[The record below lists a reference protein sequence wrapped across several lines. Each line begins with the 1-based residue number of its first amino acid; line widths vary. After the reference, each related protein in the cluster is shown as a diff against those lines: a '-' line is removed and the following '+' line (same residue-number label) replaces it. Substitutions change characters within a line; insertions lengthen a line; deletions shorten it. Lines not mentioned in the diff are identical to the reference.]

1 LDDLELQNKSFFCK
15 FSGNFKLLDTFQ
27 ERIGP
32 KSIELD
38 MDKLLMKFSVLNVD
52 FDGPSLGFLG
62 SREPAHE
69 GIKQQYP
76 VKVVILP
83 LLIGQ
88 SFVQIGMGMLPI
100 TTSTNDELFSRI
112 KIDDFERPSNCKK

>member
-1 LDDLELQNKSFFCK
+1 
-15 FSGNFKLLDTFQ
+15 
-27 ERIGP
+27 
-32 KSIELD
+32 
-38 MDKLLMKFSVLNVD
+38 MDKLHMKFSALNVD
-52 FDGPSLGFLG
+52 FDGPSLDSLG
-62 SREPAHE
+62 SRKPAHDGTRASKS
-69 GIKQQYP
+69 GIP